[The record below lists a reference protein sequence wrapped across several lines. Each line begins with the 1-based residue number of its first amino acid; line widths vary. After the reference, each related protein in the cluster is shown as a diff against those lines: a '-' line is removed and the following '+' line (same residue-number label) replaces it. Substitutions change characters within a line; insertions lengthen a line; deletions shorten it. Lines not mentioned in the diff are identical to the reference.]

1 MSISDFIQGFI
12 IGSSLI
18 IAIGPQ
24 NLYVINQGLKK
35 NFIFIVVLICS
46 LSDSL
51 LIVCGIYL
59 SNNILSL
66 NPSIIT
72 IMKLIG
78 GIWLILYGINKIKN
92 SRNHVINNKEF
103 NEASFIK
110 VAMTTLAITYANP
123 HVYLDTV
130 ILLGSISINFDSKL
144 YFGLGAIFASF
155 VFFFSLG
162 YFSNFL
168 SQYIKSQK
176 VWFYIDNVMGI
187 LMLSYG
193 LFFVPLSLLFLSSSL
208 FFIVF

>member
-1 MSISDFIQGFI
+1 MSISGFIQGFI

-35 NFIFIVVLICS
+35 NFVFIVVLICS

-66 NPSIIT
+66 NTSIIT

-92 SRNHVINNKEF
+92 SRQHEIKSSEI
-103 NEASFIK
+103 NEASFTK
-110 VAMTTLAITYANP
+110 VVLTTLAITYANP

-155 VFFFSLG
+155 IFFFSLG

-168 SQYIKSQK
+168 SQYVKSPK
-176 VWFYIDNVMGI
+176 VWFYVDNVMGF
-187 LMLSYG
+187 LMLFYG
-193 LFFVPLSLLFLSSSL
+193 LFFVFMN
-208 FFIVF
+208 

>member
-12 IGSSLI
+12 IGSTLI
-18 IAIGPQ
+18 LAIGPQ

-35 NFIFIVVLICS
+35 NFVFVVVLICS

-66 NPSIIT
+66 NTSIIT

-92 SRNHVINNKEF
+92 SRQHEIKSNEF
-103 NEASFIK
+103 NEASFTK
-110 VAMTTLAITYANP
+110 VVFTTLAITYANP

-144 YFGLGAIFASF
+144 YFGLGAICASF
-155 VFFFSLG
+155 VFFFSIG

-168 SQYIKSQK
+168 SQYIKSPK
-176 VWFYIDNVMGI
+176 VWFYIDNMMGF
-187 LMLSYG
+187 LMLFYG
-193 LFFVPLSLLFLSSSL
+193 LFFIFMN
-208 FFIVF
+208 

>member
-1 MSISDFIQGFI
+1 MSISNFIQGFI

-35 NFIFIVVLICS
+35 NFVFIVVLICS

-66 NPSIIT
+66 NTSIIT

-92 SRNHVINNKEF
+92 SRQHEIKSSEINA
-103 NEASFIK
+103 ASFTK
-110 VAMTTLAITYANP
+110 VVLTTLAITYANP

-155 VFFFSLG
+155 IFFFSLG

-168 SQYIKSQK
+168 SQYVKSPK
-176 VWFYIDNVMGI
+176 VWFYIDNVMGF
-187 LMLSYG
+187 LMLFYG
-193 LFFVPLSLLFLSSSL
+193 LFFVFMN
-208 FFIVF
+208 

>member
-1 MSISDFIQGFI
+1 MSISNFIQGFI

-35 NFIFIVVLICS
+35 NFVFIVVLICS

-66 NPSIIT
+66 NTSIIT

-92 SRNHVINNKEF
+92 SRQHEIKSSEI
-103 NEASFIK
+103 NEASFTK
-110 VAMTTLAITYANP
+110 VVLTTLAITYANP

-130 ILLGSISINFDSKL
+130 ILLGSISINFDSKF

-155 VFFFSLG
+155 MFFFSLG

-168 SQYIKSQK
+168 SQYVKSPK
-176 VWFYIDNVMGI
+176 VWFYIDNVMGF
-187 LMLSYG
+187 LMLFYG
-193 LFFVPLSLLFLSSSL
+193 LFFVFMN
-208 FFIVF
+208 

>member
-1 MSISDFIQGFI
+1 MSISNFIQGFI

-35 NFIFIVVLICS
+35 NFVFIVVLICS

-66 NPSIIT
+66 NTSVIT

-92 SRNHVINNKEF
+92 SRQHEIKSSEINA
-103 NEASFIK
+103 ASFTK
-110 VAMTTLAITYANP
+110 VVLTTLAITYANP

-144 YFGLGAIFASF
+144 YFGLGAICASF
-155 VFFFSLG
+155 IFFFSLG

-168 SQYIKSQK
+168 SQYIKSPK
-176 VWFYIDNVMGI
+176 VWFYIDNVMGF
-187 LMLSYG
+187 LMLFYG
-193 LFFVPLSLLFLSSSL
+193 LFFVFMN
-208 FFIVF
+208 

>member
-12 IGSSLI
+12 IGSTLI
-18 IAIGPQ
+18 LAIGPQ

-35 NFIFIVVLICS
+35 NFVFIVVLICS

-66 NPSIIT
+66 NTSIIT

-92 SRNHVINNKEF
+92 SRQHEIKSNEF
-103 NEASFIK
+103 NEASFTK
-110 VAMTTLAITYANP
+110 VVFTTLAITYANP

-144 YFGLGAIFASF
+144 YFGLGAICASF
-155 VFFFSLG
+155 VFFFNIG

-168 SQYIKSQK
+168 SQYIKSPK
-176 VWFYIDNVMGI
+176 VWFYIDNMMGF
-187 LMLSYG
+187 LMLFYG
-193 LFFVPLSLLFLSSSL
+193 IFFVFMN
-208 FFIVF
+208 

>member
-1 MSISDFIQGFI
+1 MSISNFIQGFI

-35 NFIFIVVLICS
+35 NFVFIVVLICS

-66 NPSIIT
+66 NTSIIT

-92 SRNHVINNKEF
+92 SRQHEIKSSEINA
-103 NEASFIK
+103 ASFTK
-110 VAMTTLAITYANP
+110 VVLTTLAITYANP

-130 ILLGSISINFDSKL
+130 ILLGSISINFNSKF

-155 VFFFSLG
+155 IFFFSLG

-168 SQYIKSQK
+168 SQYVKSPK
-176 VWFYIDNVMGI
+176 VWFYIDNVMGF
-187 LMLSYG
+187 LMLFYG
-193 LFFVPLSLLFLSSSL
+193 LFFVFMN
-208 FFIVF
+208 

>member
-66 NPSIIT
+66 NPSVIT

-103 NEASFIK
+103 NEASFTK
-110 VAMTTLAITYANP
+110 LLMTTLAITYANP

-130 ILLGSISINFDSKL
+130 ILLGSISVNFDSKL

-176 VWFYIDNVMGI
+176 VWFYIDNVMGF
-187 LMLSYG
+187 LMLFYG
-193 LFFVPLSLLFLSSSL
+193 LFFIFMN
-208 FFIVF
+208 

>member
-1 MSISDFIQGFI
+1 MSISNFIQGFI

-35 NFIFIVVLICS
+35 NFVFIVVLICS

-92 SRNHVINNKEF
+92 SRQHEIKSSEINA
-103 NEASFIK
+103 ASFTK
-110 VAMTTLAITYANP
+110 VVLTTLAITYANP

-130 ILLGSISINFDSKL
+130 ILLGSISINFDSKF

-155 VFFFSLG
+155 IFFFSLG

-168 SQYIKSQK
+168 SQYVKSPK
-176 VWFYIDNVMGI
+176 VWFYIDNVMGF
-187 LMLSYG
+187 LMLFYG
-193 LFFVPLSLLFLSSSL
+193 LFFVFMN
-208 FFIVF
+208 

>member
-35 NFIFIVVLICS
+35 NFIFIVILICS

-66 NPSIIT
+66 NPSVIT
-72 IMKLIG
+72 IMKLVG

-92 SRNHVINNKEF
+92 SRNHIINNKEF
-103 NEASFIK
+103 NEASFTK
-110 VAMTTLAITYANP
+110 VVITTLAITYANP

-130 ILLGSISINFDSKL
+130 ILLGSISINFDNKL

-176 VWFYIDNVMGI
+176 VWFYIDNLMGI
-187 LMLSYG
+187 LMLFYG
-193 LFFVPLSLLFLSSSL
+193 LFFV
-208 FFIVF
+208 FIN

>member
-1 MSISDFIQGFI
+1 MSISNFIQGFI

-18 IAIGPQ
+18 LAIGPQ

-35 NFIFIVVLICS
+35 NFVFIVVLICS

-66 NPSIIT
+66 NTSIIT

-92 SRNHVINNKEF
+92 SRQHEIKSSEINA
-103 NEASFIK
+103 ASFTK
-110 VAMTTLAITYANP
+110 VVLTTLAITYANP

-130 ILLGSISINFDSKL
+130 ILLGSISINFDSKF

-155 VFFFSLG
+155 IFFFSLG

-168 SQYIKSQK
+168 SQYVKSPK
-176 VWFYIDNVMGI
+176 VWFYIDNVMGF
-187 LMLSYG
+187 LMLFYG
-193 LFFVPLSLLFLSSSL
+193 LFFVFMN
-208 FFIVF
+208 

>member
-59 SNNILSL
+59 SNNVLSL
-66 NPSIIT
+66 NPSVIT

-92 SRNHVINNKEF
+92 SRNHVIN
-103 NEASFIK
+103 IK
-110 VAMTTLAITYANP
+110 NLM
-123 HVYLDTV
+123 
-130 ILLGSISINFDSKL
+130 
-144 YFGLGAIFASF
+144 
-155 VFFFSLG
+155 
-162 YFSNFL
+162 
-168 SQYIKSQK
+168 KS
-176 VWFYIDNVMGI
+176 V
-187 LMLSYG
+187 L
-193 LFFVPLSLLFLSSSL
+193 
-208 FFIVF
+208 

>member
-1 MSISDFIQGFI
+1 MSISNFIQGFI

-35 NFIFIVVLICS
+35 NFVFIVVLICS

-66 NPSIIT
+66 NTSIIT

-92 SRNHVINNKEF
+92 SRQHEIKSSEINA
-103 NEASFIK
+103 ASFTK
-110 VAMTTLAITYANP
+110 VVLTTLAITYANT

-130 ILLGSISINFDSKL
+130 ILLGSISINFDSKF

-155 VFFFSLG
+155 IFFFSLG

-168 SQYIKSQK
+168 SQYVKSPK
-176 VWFYIDNVMGI
+176 VWFYIDNVMGF
-187 LMLSYG
+187 LMLFYG
-193 LFFVPLSLLFLSSSL
+193 LFFVFMN
-208 FFIVF
+208 

>member
-24 NLYVINQGLKK
+24 NLFVINQGLKK
-35 NFIFIVVLICS
+35 NFVFIVVLICS

-51 LIVCGIYL
+51 LIVCGIYI

-66 NPSIIT
+66 NTSIIT
-72 IMKLIG
+72 IIKLIG

-92 SRNHVINNKEF
+92 SRQHEIKSSEINA
-103 NEASFIK
+103 ASFTK
-110 VAMTTLAITYANP
+110 VVLTTLAITYANP

-130 ILLGSISINFDSKL
+130 ILLGSISINFDSQF
-144 YFGLGAIFASF
+144 YFGFGAIFASF
-155 VFFFSLG
+155 IFFFSLG

-168 SQYIKSQK
+168 SQYVKSPK
-176 VWFYIDNVMGI
+176 VWFYIDNVMGF
-187 LMLSYG
+187 LMLFYG
-193 LFFVPLSLLFLSSSL
+193 LFFVFMN
-208 FFIVF
+208 

>member
-1 MSISDFIQGFI
+1 MNISDFIQGFI

-35 NFIFIVVLICS
+35 NYILIVILICC

-59 SNNILSL
+59 SNNILNL
-66 NPSIIT
+66 NTSIIT

-92 SRNHVINNKEF
+92 SRHHIINNNEF
-103 NEASFIK
+103 TETSFMK
-110 VAMTTLAITYANP
+110 VVITTFAITYANP

-130 ILLGSISINFDSKL
+130 ILLGSISINFDNKL

-176 VWFYIDNVMGI
+176 VWFYIDNIMGS
-187 LMLSYG
+187 LMLFYG
-193 LFFVPLSLLFLSSSL
+193 LLFV
-208 FFIVF
+208 FIN

>member
-24 NLYVINQGLKK
+24 NLFVINQGLRK
-35 NFIFIVVLICS
+35 NFVFIVVLICS

-66 NPSIIT
+66 NTSIIT
-72 IMKLIG
+72 IIKLIG
-78 GIWLILYGINKIKN
+78 GIWLILYGVNKIKN
-92 SRNHVINNKEF
+92 SRQHEINSNDF
-103 NEASFIK
+103 NESSFTKII
-110 VAMTTLAITYANP
+110 VTTLAITYANP

-130 ILLGSISINFDSKL
+130 ILLGSISINFDNKL

-162 YFSNFL
+162 YFSNYL
-168 SQYIKSQK
+168 SRYIKSPK
-176 VWFYIDNVMGI
+176 VWFYVDNIMGF
-187 LMLSYG
+187 LMLFYG
-193 LFFVPLSLLFLSSSL
+193 LFFV
-208 FFIVF
+208 FIN

>member
-1 MSISDFIQGFI
+1 MSISNFIQGFI

-35 NFIFIVVLICS
+35 NFVFIVVLICS

-59 SNNILSL
+59 SNNIISL
-66 NPSIIT
+66 NTSIIT

-92 SRNHVINNKEF
+92 SRQHEIKSSEINA
-103 NEASFIK
+103 ASFTK
-110 VAMTTLAITYANP
+110 VVLTTLAITYANP

-130 ILLGSISINFDSKL
+130 ILLGSISINFDSKF

-155 VFFFSLG
+155 IFFFSLG

-168 SQYIKSQK
+168 SQYIKSPK
-176 VWFYIDNVMGI
+176 VWFYIDNVMGF
-187 LMLSYG
+187 LMLFYG
-193 LFFVPLSLLFLSSSL
+193 LFFVFMN
-208 FFIVF
+208 

>member
-12 IGSSLI
+12 IGSTLI
-18 IAIGPQ
+18 LAIGPQ

-35 NFIFIVVLICS
+35 NFVLIVVLICS

-51 LIVCGIYL
+51 LIVFGIYL

-66 NPSIIT
+66 NTSIIT

-78 GIWLILYGINKIKN
+78 GIWLILYGIIKIKN
-92 SRNHVINNKEF
+92 SRQHEIKSNEF
-103 NEASFIK
+103 NEESFTK
-110 VAMTTLAITYANP
+110 VVLTTLAITYANP

-144 YFGLGAIFASF
+144 YFGLGAICASF
-155 VFFFSLG
+155 IFFLSLG

-168 SQYIKSQK
+168 SQYVKSPK
-176 VWFYIDNVMGI
+176 AWFYIDNVMGF
-187 LMLSYG
+187 LMLFYG
-193 LFFVPLSLLFLSSSL
+193 LFFVFMN
-208 FFIVF
+208 

>member
-24 NLYVINQGLKK
+24 NLFVINQGLKK
-35 NFIFIVVLICS
+35 NFVFIVVLICS

-66 NPSIIT
+66 NTSIIT

-78 GIWLILYGINKIKN
+78 GIWLILYGVNKIKN
-92 SRNHVINNKEF
+92 SRQHEINSNDF
-103 NEASFIK
+103 NESSFTK
-110 VAMTTLAITYANP
+110 VIVTTLAITYANP

-130 ILLGSISINFDSKL
+130 ILLGSISINFDNKL
-144 YFGLGAIFASF
+144 YFGLGAISASF
-155 VFFFSLG
+155 IFFFSLG
-162 YFSNFL
+162 YFSNYL
-168 SQYIKSQK
+168 SRYIKSPK
-176 VWFYIDNVMGI
+176 VWFYVDNIIGF
-187 LMLSYG
+187 LMLFYG
-193 LFFVPLSLLFLSSSL
+193 LFFV
-208 FFIVF
+208 FIN

>member
-59 SNNILSL
+59 SSNILSL
-66 NPSIIT
+66 NPSVIT
-72 IMKLIG
+72 IMKLVG

-92 SRNHVINNKEF
+92 SRNHVINNKTFKEV
-103 NEASFIK
+103 SFIK
-110 VAMTTLAITYANP
+110 VVMTTLAITYANP

-130 ILLGSISINFDSKL
+130 ILLGSISINFDNKL

-176 VWFYIDNVMGI
+176 VWFYIDNLIGI
-187 LMLSYG
+187 LMLFYG
-193 LFFVPLSLLFLSSSL
+193 LFFI
-208 FFIVF
+208 FIN

>member
-24 NLYVINQGLKK
+24 NLFVINQGLKK
-35 NFIFIVVLICS
+35 NFVFIVVLICS

-66 NPSIIT
+66 NTSLIT

-78 GIWLILYGINKIKN
+78 GIWLILYGISKIKN
-92 SRNHVINNKEF
+92 SRQHEINSNGF
-103 NEASFIK
+103 NESSFSK
-110 VAMTTLAITYANP
+110 VIVTTLAITYANP

-130 ILLGSISINFDSKL
+130 ILLGSISINFDNKL

-155 VFFFSLG
+155 IFFFSLG

-168 SQYIKSQK
+168 SRYIKSPK
-176 VWFYIDNVMGI
+176 VWFYVDNIMGF
-187 LMLSYG
+187 LMLFYG
-193 LFFVPLSLLFLSSSL
+193 LFFV
-208 FFIVF
+208 FIN

>member
-35 NFIFIVVLICS
+35 NYILTVVLLCS

-51 LIVCGIYL
+51 LIICGIYL
-59 SNNILSL
+59 SNSL
-66 NPSIIT
+66 LNLNESLIIT
-72 IMKLIG
+72 MKLIG

-92 SRNHVINNKEF
+92 SNNNIIENQKFKKLSF
-103 NEASFIK
+103 NK
-110 VAMTTLAITYANP
+110 VVFTTLAITYANP

-130 ILLGSISINFDSKL
+130 VLLGSISVNFDNKL
-144 YFGLGAIFASF
+144 SFGLGAIISSF
-155 VFFFSLG
+155 LFFFTLG
-162 YFSNFL
+162 YFSKFL
-168 SQYIKSQK
+168 SKYINSKK

-187 LMLSYG
+187 LMLLYG
-193 LFFVPLSLLFLSSSL
+193 LFFV
-208 FFIVF
+208 FIN

>member
-1 MSISDFIQGFI
+1 MSISNFIQGFI

-35 NFIFIVVLICS
+35 NFVFIVVLICS

-66 NPSIIT
+66 NTSIIT

-92 SRNHVINNKEF
+92 SRQHEIKSNEINA
-103 NEASFIK
+103 ASFTK
-110 VAMTTLAITYANP
+110 VVLTTLAITYANP

-130 ILLGSISINFDSKL
+130 ILLGSISINFDSKF

-155 VFFFSLG
+155 IFFFSLG

-168 SQYIKSQK
+168 SQYVKSPK
-176 VWFYIDNVMGI
+176 VWFYIDNVMGF
-187 LMLSYG
+187 LMLFYG
-193 LFFVPLSLLFLSSSL
+193 LFFVFMN
-208 FFIVF
+208 

>member
-24 NLYVINQGLKK
+24 NLFVINQGLKK

-66 NPSIIT
+66 NPSVIT
-72 IMKLIG
+72 IMKLAG

-103 NEASFIK
+103 FEASFIK
-110 VAMTTLAITYANP
+110 VVMTTLAITYANP

-130 ILLGSISINFDSKL
+130 ILLGSISINFDNKL

-176 VWFYIDNVMGI
+176 VWFYIDNVMGF
-187 LMLSYG
+187 LMLFYG
-193 LFFVPLSLLFLSSSL
+193 LFFVFMN
-208 FFIVF
+208 

>member
-1 MSISDFIQGFI
+1 MSISNFIQGFI
-12 IGSSLI
+12 IGLPLI

-35 NFIFIVVLICS
+35 NFVFIVVLICS

-66 NPSIIT
+66 NTSIIT

-92 SRNHVINNKEF
+92 SRQHEIKSSEIKA
-103 NEASFIK
+103 ASFTK
-110 VAMTTLAITYANP
+110 VVLTTLAITYANP

-130 ILLGSISINFDSKL
+130 ILLGSISINFDSKF

-155 VFFFSLG
+155 IFFFSLG

-168 SQYIKSQK
+168 SQYVKSPK
-176 VWFYIDNVMGI
+176 VWFYIDNVMGF
-187 LMLSYG
+187 LMLFYG
-193 LFFVPLSLLFLSSSL
+193 LFFVFMN
-208 FFIVF
+208 

>member
-1 MSISDFIQGFI
+1 MSISNFIQGFI

-35 NFIFIVVLICS
+35 NFVFIVVLICS

-59 SNNILSL
+59 SNNIISL
-66 NPSIIT
+66 NTSIIT

-92 SRNHVINNKEF
+92 SRQHEIKSSEINA
-103 NEASFIK
+103 ASFTK
-110 VAMTTLAITYANP
+110 VVLTTLAITYANP

-155 VFFFSLG
+155 IFFFSLG

-168 SQYIKSQK
+168 SQYVKSPK
-176 VWFYIDNVMGI
+176 VWFYVDNVMGF
-187 LMLSYG
+187 LMLFYG
-193 LFFVPLSLLFLSSSL
+193 LFFVFMN
-208 FFIVF
+208 

>member
-24 NLYVINQGLKK
+24 NLFVINQGLRK
-35 NFIFIVVLICS
+35 NFVFIVVLICS

-66 NPSIIT
+66 NTSLIT

-78 GIWLILYGINKIKN
+78 GIWLILYGISKIKN
-92 SRNHVINNKEF
+92 SRQHEINSNGF
-103 NEASFIK
+103 NESSFSK
-110 VAMTTLAITYANP
+110 VIVTTLAITYANP

-130 ILLGSISINFDSKL
+130 ILLGSISINFDNKL

-155 VFFFSLG
+155 IFFFSLG

-168 SQYIKSQK
+168 SRYIKSPK
-176 VWFYIDNVMGI
+176 VWFYVDNTMGL
-187 LMLSYG
+187 LMLFYG
-193 LFFVPLSLLFLSSSL
+193 LFFIFMN
-208 FFIVF
+208 

>member
-35 NFIFIVVLICS
+35 NFILIVVLICS

-66 NPSIIT
+66 NPSVIT
-72 IMKLIG
+72 IMKLVG
-78 GIWLILYGINKIKN
+78 GIWLILYGFNKIKY
-92 SRNHVINNKEF
+92 SRNHVVNNKEF
-103 NEASFIK
+103 NEVSFIK
-110 VAMTTLAITYANP
+110 VIMTTLAITYANP
-123 HVYLDTV
+123 HVDLDTV
-130 ILLGSISINFDSKL
+130 ILLGSISVNFDSKL

-176 VWFYIDNVMGI
+176 VWFYIDNIMGF
-187 LMLSYG
+187 LMLFYG
-193 LFFVPLSLLFLSSSL
+193 LFFVFMN
-208 FFIVF
+208 

>member
-35 NFIFIVVLICS
+35 NYILIVVLLCS

-59 SNNILSL
+59 SNSL
-66 NPSIIT
+66 LNLNESLIIT
-72 IMKLIG
+72 MKLIG

-92 SRNHVINNKEF
+92 SNSHNIENKEF
-103 NEASFIK
+103 KELSLNK
-110 VAMTTLAITYANP
+110 VVFTTLAITYANP

-130 ILLGSISINFDSKL
+130 VLLGSISVNFDNKF
-144 YFGLGAIFASF
+144 YFGLGAIVASF
-155 VFFFSLG
+155 VFFFTLG
-162 YFSNFL
+162 YFSKFL
-168 SQYIKSQK
+168 SKYIKSKK
-176 VWFYIDNVMGI
+176 VWFYIDNIMGF
-187 LMLSYG
+187 LMLFYG
-193 LFFVPLSLLFLSSSL
+193 LFFIFMN
-208 FFIVF
+208 

>member
-1 MSISDFIQGFI
+1 MSIFDFIQGFI

-35 NFIFIVVLICS
+35 NFVFIVVIICS

-66 NPSIIT
+66 NTSIIA

-92 SRNHVINNKEF
+92 SRQHEIKSSEINA
-103 NEASFIK
+103 ASFTK
-110 VAMTTLAITYANP
+110 VVLTTLAITYANP

-130 ILLGSISINFDSKL
+130 ILLGSISINFDSKF

-155 VFFFSLG
+155 IFFFSLG

-168 SQYIKSQK
+168 SQYVKSPK
-176 VWFYIDNVMGI
+176 VWFYVDNVMGF
-187 LMLSYG
+187 LMLFYG
-193 LFFVPLSLLFLSSSL
+193 LFFVFMN
-208 FFIVF
+208 

>member
-24 NLYVINQGLKK
+24 NLFVINQGLKK
-35 NFIFIVVLICS
+35 NFVFIVVLICS

-66 NPSIIT
+66 NTSLIT

-78 GIWLILYGINKIKN
+78 GIWLILYGISKIKN
-92 SRNHVINNKEF
+92 SRQHEINSNAF
-103 NEASFIK
+103 NESSFSK
-110 VAMTTLAITYANP
+110 VIVTTLAITYANP

-130 ILLGSISINFDSKL
+130 ILLGSISINFDNKL

-155 VFFFSLG
+155 IFFFSLG

-168 SQYIKSQK
+168 SRYIKSPK
-176 VWFYIDNVMGI
+176 VWFYVDNTMGL
-187 LMLSYG
+187 LMLFYG
-193 LFFVPLSLLFLSSSL
+193 LFFI
-208 FFIVF
+208 FIN

>member
-12 IGSSLI
+12 IGSTLI
-18 IAIGPQ
+18 LAIGPQ

-35 NFIFIVVLICS
+35 NFLFIVVLICS

-66 NPSIIT
+66 NTSIIT

-92 SRNHVINNKEF
+92 SRQHEIKSNEF
-103 NEASFIK
+103 NEASFTK
-110 VAMTTLAITYANP
+110 VVFTTLAITYANP

-144 YFGLGAIFASF
+144 YFGLGAICASF
-155 VFFFSLG
+155 VFFFSIG

-168 SQYIKSQK
+168 SQYIKSPK
-176 VWFYIDNVMGI
+176 VWFYIDNMMGF
-187 LMLSYG
+187 LMLFYG
-193 LFFVPLSLLFLSSSL
+193 LFFVFMN
-208 FFIVF
+208 

>member
-12 IGSSLI
+12 IGSTLI
-18 IAIGPQ
+18 LAIGPQ

-35 NFIFIVVLICS
+35 NFIFIVVIICS

-66 NPSIIT
+66 NTSIIT

-92 SRNHVINNKEF
+92 SRKHEIKSTEM
-103 NEASFIK
+103 NEASFTK
-110 VAMTTLAITYANP
+110 VVLTTLAITYANP

-130 ILLGSISINFDSKL
+130 ILLGSISINFDNKL
-144 YFGLGAIFASF
+144 YFGLGAICASF
-155 VFFFSLG
+155 IFFFSLG
-162 YFSNFL
+162 YCSNFL
-168 SQYIKSQK
+168 SQYIKSPK
-176 VWFYIDNVMGI
+176 VWFYIDNVIGF
-187 LMLSYG
+187 LMLFYG
-193 LFFVPLSLLFLSSSL
+193 LFFVFMN
-208 FFIVF
+208 